1 MRMNSTD
8 YLNYSNYEEYGEL
21 IVQCHFEKYDQITGI
36 SIIMIC
42 CFSILGNSMLIY
54 ALARFEDLK
63 RATMLFLLSLSVFDM
78 LFTLTLPFWAV
89 DQLNQWTF
97 GEIMCKIVT
106 AAYFV
111 GIYGSLIL
119 LTAMTVDCFFFV
131 VVRNQWFNRKRR
143 LDCARTAVAASW
155 IISVGACLKDALS
168 SKVKIVNSV
177 QSCDKVPSD
186 DDEVGYYAQLV
197 MLFAVPLLI
206 ITLCYGKILHTLL
219 SSSRRRTYRTL
230 LVVLLII
237 MAFVVCWG
245 PYHVVI
251 TMMPLHYKQNCE
263 KQNQLY
269 LAFVTC
275 RILAYFHCCINPVLF
290 LIRGRSRKILSRL
303 LFCQAQ
309 QRCTIPSDRSSD
321 PSHFHIHP
329 RFSNPIPQNVTE
341 LKSI

>member
-1 MRMNSTD
+1 MTYMRMNNSD
-8 YLNYSNYEEYGEL
+8 DLNDSYVYEYGDL
-21 IVQCHFEKYDQITGI
+21 VVQCHLEEYDRITGI
-36 SIIMIC
+36 SFIVIC
-42 CFSILGNSMLIY
+42 CFSFLGNSMLIY

-78 LFTLTLPFWAV
+78 LFTVTLPFWAA
-89 DQLNQWTF
+89 DQLNEWTF
-97 GEIMCKIVT
+97 GETMCKIVT

-143 LDCARTAVAASW
+143 LDCARAAVAASW

-168 SKVKIVNSV
+168 SKVKNVNFI

-206 ITLCYGKILHTLL
+206 ITLCYGKILHTLM
-219 SSSRRRTYRTL
+219 SSSGRRTYKTL

-245 PYHVVI
+245 PYHVLMI
-251 TMMPLHYKQNCE
+251 MMTLQAGENCE
-263 KQNQLY
+263 NKNLLY
-269 LAFVTC
+269 QAFVSC

-309 QRCTIPSDRSSD
+309 QS
-321 PSHFHIHP
+321 
-329 RFSNPIPQNVTE
+329 E
-341 LKSI
+341 LQIV